1 MANDNVSGWLN
12 CTDGTLIPLDSELA
26 EGTEADLYLNEDF
39 SVSSSV
45 NVGDYAPGKTVTHA
59 TIQGADNI
67 SYCYILRQGLI
78 ATILPVSI
86 KGASGPSALPLCAPF
101 TLQPGDIV
109 RCLCLAASGRV
120 GAICVYTNRGVY
132 RIFDGTS
139 AGGNV
144 EFVDL
149 QTNNSVGDT
158 LQGQVIVRAF
168 FCAGTVSN
176 CELIDG
182 GGALMLNE
190 KGMPV
195 GGVPAN
201 SPINAPVTW
210 SVCSIPVALNYK
222 WNVNSSA

>member
-1 MANDNVSGWLN
+1 
-12 CTDGTLIPLDSELA
+12 
-26 EGTEADLYLNEDF
+26 
-39 SVSSSV
+39 
-45 NVGDYAPGKTVTHA
+45 VTHA
-59 TIQGADNI
+59 TIQGAANI

-78 ATILPVSI
+78 ASILPVSL
-86 KGASGPSALPLCAPF
+86 KGGSGQAALPLCAPF

-109 RCLCLAASGRV
+109 RALILPASGRI

-139 AGGNV
+139 ASGDV

-158 LQGQVIVRAF
+158 LQGQIIVRAF
-168 FCAGTVSN
+168 FCAGTVAN

-201 SPINAPVTW
+201 SPINSPVTW
-210 SVCSIPVALNYK
+210 SACSIPVALNYK

>member
-1 MANDNVSGWLN
+1 MADDNVSGWLN
-12 CTDGTLIPLDSELA
+12 CSDGTVIPLDSELS
-26 EGTEADLYLNEDF
+26 EGTEDTLYLNTDF
-39 SVSSSV
+39 SVSASV

-59 TIQGADNI
+59 TVQCADNG
-67 SYCYILRQGLI
+67 SYAYILRQGLI
-78 ATILPVSI
+78 ACILPISV
-86 KGASGPSALPLCAPF
+86 KGASGGAALPLLTPF

-109 RCLCLAASGRV
+109 RVLCLAASGRV
-120 GAICVYTNRGVY
+120 GAICVFTNRGTY
-132 RIFDGTS
+132 RIFDGTTAS
-139 AGGNV
+139 GNV

-158 LQGQVIVRAF
+158 LQGQIITRAF
-168 FCAGTVSN
+168 YCAGTVAN

-201 SPINAPVTW
+201 SPINAPVGW
-210 SVCSIPVALNYK
+210 SACSIPVALNFK